1 MAEKK
6 LSSAVIDK
14 YNKDTTDAVTEIT
27 TGYSSAKKIAKKV
40 ESLFAD
46 CSLSLRNQIT
56 EGFTLNTIES
66 DLESRATTIKTKLE
80 KAKTTAK
87 NNDTTIKQKMEAR
100 SNEVK
105 QLKSIISQYK
115 GNIAGATSLNAP
127 GLASG
132 LKAIGT
138 RNNIDKIP
146 GVFEGRGKRLEQ
158 KLKKFKNETRV
169 MTKEQMLKE
178 INSHYRNLSE
188 KEIAVLLEY
197 YLFKAK
203 EISGKNSD
211 KKQAL
216 LVIKNGQY
224 EIRYVDL
231 ENNVTFFNLE
241 TSANADLLNPSGSI
255 DTDILGKTEGSLGS
269 GFGATTSVDLN
280 TMKGKYGDA
289 EWSVGNVSASASLN
303 ADGVG
308 ASLGANLIEF
318 NFEHVF
324 AENDLYQYKSEI
336 DISLLSAEIKAKL
349 AADGIEMGTP
359 GLVGISVSGGR
370 VELID
375 INLDF

>member
-1 MAEKK
+1 M
-6 LSSAVIDK
+6 
-14 YNKDTTDAVTEIT
+14 
-27 TGYSSAKKIAKKV
+27 
-40 ESLFAD
+40 
-46 CSLSLRNQIT
+46 RNQIT